1 MIGGMI
7 EPYSAGIETHR
18 PDPLAVKVMAEAG
31 VKPESEAG
39 KAGLRE
45 GIIITSVK
53 HQGGRINITPSS
65 ADYFE
70 KIVENLTAGEPVE
83 FMVWRRSEGSWHQD
97 YVTFKVK
104 EEKPGQAKGM
114 NQGGCVSWT
123 LARAAVL
130 TASWPHARLDRA
142 GGLSGWT

>member
-70 KIVENLTAGEPVE
+70 KMGLGGKGRPKENLEPIDLDKLLDE
-83 FMVWRRSEGSWHQD
+83 IE
-97 YVTFKVK
+97 VK
-104 EEKPGQAKGM
+104 
-114 NQGGCVSWT
+114 
-123 LARAAVL
+123 
-130 TASWPHARLDRA
+130 
-142 GGLSGWT
+142 